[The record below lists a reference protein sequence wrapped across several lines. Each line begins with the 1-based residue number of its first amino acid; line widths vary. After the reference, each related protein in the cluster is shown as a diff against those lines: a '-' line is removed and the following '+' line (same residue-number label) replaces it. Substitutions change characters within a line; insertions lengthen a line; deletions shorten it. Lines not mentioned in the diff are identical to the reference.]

1 MNLFT
6 FAFPSIDP
14 VLLSIGPIKI
24 HWYGVAYIAGIL
36 AGWKYAL
43 YLARHYASDLKEKD
57 FDDFVTWIVIAIIVG
72 GRLGHILIYEAGYYF
87 SHPLEILMT
96 WRGGMSFYGGL
107 VGVIIA
113 TLIYC
118 KRRSINPFRFADV
131 MAATVPIGI
140 GLGRIAN
147 FINGEL
153 YGRVTDVPWA
163 VEFPSGGF
171 LPRHPSQ
178 LYEAAL
184 EGLFLF
190 LMLGF
195 VWHRTQLSKTPG
207 RITGLFLMGY
217 AVSRFLVEYVREPDI
232 VYNVLSLSLT
242 TGQLLALPFF
252 IIGMF
257 WALPKRT

>member
-1 MNLFT
+1 MNLFS
-6 FAFPSIDP
+6 FAFPNIDP
-14 VLLSIGPIKI
+14 VLLSIGPLKV
-24 HWYGVAYIAGIL
+24 HWYGIAYIIGIV
-36 AGWKYAL
+36 AGWRYAL
-43 YLARHYASDLKEKD
+43 YLVRHYAPDLKEKD

-131 MAATVPIGI
+131 MAATVPIGL
-140 GLGRIAN
+140 GLGRVAN

-153 YGRVTDVPWA
+153 YGTITDVPWA
-163 VEFPSGGF
+163 VEFPQGGL

-178 LYEAAL
+178 LYEAFL
-184 EGLFLF
+184 EGLVLF
-190 LMLGF
+190 LILGF
-195 VWHRTQLSKTPG
+195 VWHRTKLSKTPG
-207 RITGLFLMGY
+207 RITGLFLVGY

-232 VYNVLSLSLT
+232 VYTILSMPFT
-242 TGQLLALPFF
+242 TGQLLALPFLA
-252 IIGMF
+252 IGVF
-257 WALPKRT
+257 WAWPKRP

>member
-1 MNLFT
+1 MNLLT
-6 FAFPSIDP
+6 LAFPTIDP
-14 VLLSIGPIKI
+14 VLLAIGPIKI

-36 AGWKYAL
+36 AGWRYAL
-43 YLARHYASDLKEKD
+43 YLARHYAPDLKPKD
-57 FDDFVTWIVIAIIVG
+57 FDDFITWIVVAIIAG

-118 KRRSINPFRFADV
+118 HRLSINPFRFADV
-131 MAATVPIGI
+131 MAAAVPIGL
-140 GLGRIAN
+140 GLGRVAN

-153 YGRVTDVPWA
+153 YGRVTNVLWA
-163 VEFPSGGF
+163 VEFPGGGF

-178 LYEAAL
+178 LYEAVL
-184 EGLFLF
+184 EGFILFLI
-190 LMLGF
+190 LGF
-195 VWHRTQLSKTPG
+195 AWHRTQLSKTPG
-207 RITGLFLMGY
+207 RITGLFLIGY

-232 VYNVLSLSLT
+232 TYDILSISLT

-252 IIGMF
+252 VIGMF

>member
-6 FAFPSIDP
+6 FAFPAIDP
-14 VLLSIGPIKI
+14 VLLAIGPLKI

-36 AGWKYAL
+36 AGWRYAL

-72 GRLGHILIYEAGYYF
+72 GRLGHILIYEAEYYF

-184 EGLFLF
+184 EGLALF
-190 LMLGF
+190 LILGF

-207 RITGLFLMGY
+207 RITGLFLAGY
-217 AVSRFLVEYVREPDI
+217 ATSRFLVEYVREPDI
-232 VYNVLSLSLT
+232 VYNFLSLPFT

-252 IIGMF
+252 VIGMF